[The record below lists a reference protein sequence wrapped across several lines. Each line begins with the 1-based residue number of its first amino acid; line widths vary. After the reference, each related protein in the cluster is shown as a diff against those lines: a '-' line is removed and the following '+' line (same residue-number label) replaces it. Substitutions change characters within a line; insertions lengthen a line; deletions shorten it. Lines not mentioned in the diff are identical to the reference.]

1 MSTKMFLTQEQAKI
15 RLNSE
20 NNLANKFSKI
30 EPVRATFNPSSSDQV
45 SEELAKEPT
54 EEPLNSISSTQHTV
68 TEKVIT
74 LPGKNRINL
83 TKEERTNIALE
94 SRLGTETQLELA
106 RAHDITPLA
115 VHNIHT
121 GKVKG
126 IDEARVERMINS
138 VKDRA
143 LDRLMASLGLLNDDK
158 LSGCSA
164 KDLSV
169 IASNMGR
176 VVEKIQPK
184 EIQADNINF
193 IIYAPELKQE
203 RAYETVEV

>member
-1 MSTKMFLTQEQAKI
+1 MFLNEKQAEE
-15 RLNSE
+15 RLGSE
-20 NNLANKFSKI
+20 KNLA
-30 EPVRATFNPSSSDQV
+30 RAPFLKREQEVTPQV
-45 SEELAKEPT
+45 SER
-54 EEPLNSISSTQHTV
+54 
-68 TEKVIT
+68 VIERVIP

-83 TKEERTNIALE
+83 TKEERTEIATRA
-94 SRLGTETQLELA
+94 RLGESQKALMREFEVNQQTVSN
-106 RAHDITPLA
+106 IT
-115 VHNIHT
+115 N

-126 IDEARVERMINS
+126 IDKDKIEQTIVE

-143 LDRLMASLGLLNDDK
+143 LDRLMHTLGLLTDDK

-176 VVEKIQPK
+176 VVERTSPK
-184 EIQADNINF
+184 EERPDGLTF

-203 RAYETVEV
+203 RAYDVVEI